1 MSPCGLFAASSWW
14 EPQWWRDNGAMVQ
27 GLTTGA
33 LALITLAYV
42 LATVAYAFITW
53 RILRSQRASQR
64 LAEKT
69 LRENVRAWLS
79 MQTAAVTVEVTPFG
93 YRSGDAAFTN
103 STVHRRDDTLQ
114 TVSHRITIK
123 NHGPGPAL
131 VVAEEATVGK
141 IVPMGIGAD
150 VGPVGSLDTELLL
163 EAGEESLLASWSFE
177 QTGERFHADW
187 TDKTISHT
195 FRSRSPVTGVKDT
208 HTWSGSFKLVEPV
221 GGVGDQPLRLD
232 GPRVAAIRRRF
243 PGDPLPDETG
253 APGPDTFGGP

>member
-1 MSPCGLFAASSWW
+1 VIGYQLLAASSWW

-42 LATVAYAFITW
+42 LATVAYASITW
-53 RILRSQRASQR
+53 RILCSQRASQC
-64 LAEKT
+64 LAEKA
-69 LRENVRAWLS
+69 LRANVRAWLS
-79 MQTAAVTVEVTPFG
+79 MQTPAVTVEVTPFG
-93 YRSGDAAFTN
+93 YRGGDTAFT
-103 STVHRRDDTLQ
+103 SATVHRRDETPY

-150 VGPVGSLDTELLL
+150 VGPVGSRDTELLL
-163 EAGEESLLASWSFE
+163 EAGQEPLLASWSFE
-177 QTGERFHADW
+177 QSGERFHAGW
-187 TDKTISHT
+187 TDKTFSHT

-208 HTWSGSFKLVEPV
+208 HTWSGSFKLVEPMA
-221 GGVGDQPLRLD
+221 GGSDQPLRLE
-232 GPRVAAIRRRF
+232 GPRVATVDRWY
-243 PGDPLPDETG
+243 PGDPLPDD
-253 APGPDTFGGP
+253 PGSYTLGGP